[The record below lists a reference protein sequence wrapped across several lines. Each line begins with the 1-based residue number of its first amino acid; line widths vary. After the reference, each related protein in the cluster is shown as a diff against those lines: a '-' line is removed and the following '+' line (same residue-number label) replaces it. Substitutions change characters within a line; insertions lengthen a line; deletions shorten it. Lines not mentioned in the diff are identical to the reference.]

1 MKVKIYTLVN
11 HTIYDFESEIH
22 IDNFSDFAS
31 AKKAF
36 DAAVEA
42 EKKNWDLDDR
52 YICHE
57 RGPRYFEVYEDGSA
71 AQNSAT
77 IYIAEREVEVKVP
90 APKTTITIIV

>member
-1 MKVKIYTLVN
+1 MKVKIYTLII
-11 HTIYDFESEIH
+11 HTIYDFESKIC

-36 DAAVEA
+36 EAAVEE

-57 RGPRYFEVYEDGSA
+57 RGLRYFEVYEEGCA
-71 AQNSAT
+71 GENSAS
-77 IYIAEREVEVKVP
+77 IYITEREVEVKVP